1 MSGSNAAERLESLWA
16 GHFGDEYVERNIE
29 AAAGRGEFWRKQI
42 AELGPNTALEVGCN
56 VGANLRWLAELIGTE
71 KVAGIDINERAL
83 EILRDHIRGI
93 DVRCAAA
100 RTLPF
105 PDASFDLVFTMG
117 VLIHQSP
124 DDLDQVMAEIVRCS
138 SRYVL
143 CGEYYAEELTEVPYR
158 GQDGALFK
166 MDFGARYSDLFPQLR
181 LVDRGFLP
189 RAEGVWDDVTYW
201 IFEKRPSRA
210 P

>member
-1 MSGSNAAERLESLWA
+1 MSSSDAADRLEQLWA
-16 GHFGDEYVERNIE
+16 GDFGDEYVERNSE
-29 AAAGRGEFWRKQI
+29 AAAGRGEFWRNQI
-42 AELGPNTALEVGCN
+42 ARLGPKTALEVGCN
-56 VGANLRWLAELIGTE
+56 VGANLRWLAELIGPDN
-71 KVAGIDINERAL
+71 VAGIDINERAL
-83 EILRDHIRGI
+83 EILRDHIPGI
-93 DVRCAAA
+93 DVRRAAA
-100 RTLPF
+100 RALPF

-124 DDLDQVMAEIVRCS
+124 QELDHVMAEIVRCS

-166 MDFGARYSDLFPQLR
+166 LDFGARYSDLFPELR

-189 RAEGVWDDVTYW
+189 RVEGVWDDVTCW
-201 IFEKRPSRA
+201 IFEKRPSDA
-210 P
+210 A